1 MKKFT
6 LFIMCLLACAFQVN
20 AQQFVSTTPANRN
33 VILEEFT
40 GRSCGYCPDGHRI
53 ANEIM
58 AQHPGHVWAI
68 NIHTG
73 GFAPTS
79 YPNMNTTDGAAIAS
93 GFSISG
99 YPSGVVNRTTSSA
112 IDRGQWAST
121 TNTQLNQASEVNV
134 AGQVVVNP
142 ATRLATI
149 TVEAYYTGNS
159 AETTN
164 YLTVAM
170 LQDSILGSQS
180 DYGNYNPTQ
189 WLNGQYVH
197 MHILRDV
204 VTPTWGEAIT
214 PTTTGTLVTKTYT
227 YTIPENI
234 GSPNGVDVDLDN
246 IFFLAWVT
254 EKYQGTPTRPV
265 MSACELEYV
274 QGTEEPIYP
283 FIANVAQADGV
294 SCQHSKTVNMH
305 VTNGGLDELT
315 EIKFQAVCEGQT
327 YDYVWEGHLASYSSM
342 DVDMDIDVPFG
353 SHTAT
358 FNIVEANGEPFEFS
372 KTATVTCDEWSEVQ
386 VDGESEELE
395 LEIVQDKF
403 GNQITWKVFASDMTV
418 LASGGPYN
426 MLLGGNSTQTHI
438 EHCTVP
444 ANECVMFAI
453 YDNVGNGIC
462 CDYGEGYYRI
472 LDSNGNVIVDG
483 NGAFGSEA
491 HNVLSMVGE
500 TVSVSTTEV
509 TNISYNEA
517 TFIGSVDGNV
527 ESVGFEYRK
536 VTSPETTT
544 VPATLTG
551 KVFTATVTDLDASSI
566 YMVKAFA
573 VANGQTYYGND
584 ITFNTWTLGVENF
597 ENSLKLY
604 PNPASSKLNIE
615 GNNIASVDVYNT
627 IGQLVVS
634 QEVSGNHVQISTSG
648 MSEGIYFIRIHG
660 ENGNTVTKRF
670 SVSR

>member
-1 MKKFT
+1 
-6 LFIMCLLACAFQVN
+6 
-20 AQQFVSTTPANRN
+20 
-33 VILEEFT
+33 
-40 GRSCGYCPDGHRI
+40 
-53 ANEIM
+53 
-58 AQHPGHVWAI
+58 
-68 NIHTG
+68 
-73 GFAPTS
+73 
-79 YPNMNTTDGAAIAS
+79 
-93 GFSISG
+93 
-99 YPSGVVNRTTSSA
+99 
-112 IDRGQWAST
+112 
-121 TNTQLNQASEVNV
+121 
-134 AGQVVVNP
+134 
-142 ATRLATI
+142 
-149 TVEAYYTGNS
+149 
-159 AETTN
+159 
-164 YLTVAM
+164 
-170 LQDSILGSQS
+170 
-180 DYGNYNPTQ
+180 
-189 WLNGQYVH
+189 
-197 MHILRDV
+197 
-204 VTPTWGEAIT
+204 
-214 PTTTGTLVTKTYT
+214 
-227 YTIPENI
+227 
-234 GSPNGVDVDLDN
+234 
-246 IFFLAWVT
+246 
-254 EKYQGTPTRPV
+254 
-265 MSACELEYV
+265 
-274 QGTEEPIYP
+274 
-283 FIANVAQADGV
+283 
-294 SCQHSKTVNMH
+294 
-305 VTNGGLDELT
+305 
-315 EIKFQAVCEGQT
+315 
-327 YDYVWEGHLASYSSM
+327 
-342 DVDMDIDVPFG
+342 
-353 SHTAT
+353 
-358 FNIVEANGEPFEFS
+358 
-372 KTATVTCDEWSEVQ
+372 
-386 VDGESEELE
+386 
-395 LEIVQDKF
+395 
-403 GNQITWKVFASDMTV
+403 
-418 LASGGPYN
+418 